1 MSAVEIEEA
10 VSELVHQPFDAAE
23 FPFAFLEAYGNK
35 VTTIKRLR
43 KGSSNKSKVPGGVL
57 QRNNIHLAVC
67 APGEVIDTLQH
78 LFDAPETAKQKAK
91 FTLATDGREVQAEDL
106 NSGDTLAC
114 AYADLEEH
122 FPFFFE
128 LAGISTVKEIRESA
142 FDIKATSRLNKLY
155 VELLK
160 HNPDWAAAERREE
173 MNHFM
178 ARLIFCFFA
187 EDTNIFRGDN
197 LFTGT
202 VADMSKP
209 DGSNVH
215 EIIAECFRSMD
226 TNYADKNKADIRVWA
241 RSFPYVNGQLF
252 SGSRECPRFT
262 KIARSYLQHVGKLN
276 WKQINPDIFGS
287 MIQAVADEDERS
299 SLGMHYTSVPNILKV
314 LNPLFLDDLREQLD
328 RAGDNARKLFNLRK
342 RLSRIRV
349 FDPACGSGNFLVIAY
364 KELRKIEEEVN
375 KRREEAGRTS
385 EIPITNFRGIEIK
398 SFSAEVARLALIIA
412 EYQCDVLYRGQEIAL
427 AEVLPLNS
435 ENWITTGNA
444 LEIDWLLIC
453 PPTGENVVVQGNE
466 LFNSPKDQAEV
477 DFENEGGETYICG
490 NPPYLGKGKKN
501 SDHLIDMKDILG
513 RYTKKYGYVDYVGCW
528 FVKASEYILQTHAS
542 AAFVATN
549 SICQGRQLPQLWPY
563 VLTGGIEISFAHQSF
578 KWANNASHNAGVIC
592 VIVGI
597 ALKRNINERRIFFD
611 DLSKSASYVNP
622 YLIDGEEIYVHSRP
636 KPLSPSSPKMKTGSV
651 PNDGGNL
658 ILSRE
663 EVQLLVKENPV
674 ARNYIHPFFGSQDI
688 LHAKSRNCLIIE
700 DSDLVE
706 ANSIPEI
713 SKRLSEVASLR
724 SVSKKKST
732 REYLSTVPHRFQHR
746 GDIPEVQ
753 VIAIPSVSSEN
764 REWFPVA
771 LLPAGTVISNLA
783 FMIIDKPIY
792 NLSLLSSKLHLAWLA
807 TVCGKL
813 KKDYR
818 YSNTLGWNTFPLPK
832 LTSQNK
838 ADLTA
843 TAEEILIARERH
855 FPATIADLYAPDKMP
870 QDLKRAHD
878 RNDEVLERIY
888 IGRRFKNDTERLEKL
903 FELYTEMTEG
913 RAN

>member
-1 MSAVEIEEA
+1 
-10 VSELVHQPFDAAE
+10 
-23 FPFAFLEAYGNK
+23 
-35 VTTIKRLR
+35 
-43 KGSSNKSKVPGGVL
+43 
-57 QRNNIHLAVC
+57 
-67 APGEVIDTLQH
+67 
-78 LFDAPETAKQKAK
+78 
-91 FTLATDGREVQAEDL
+91 
-106 NSGDTLAC
+106 
-114 AYADLEEH
+114 
-122 FPFFFE
+122 
-128 LAGISTVKEIRESA
+128 
-142 FDIKATSRLNKLY
+142 
-155 VELLK
+155 
-160 HNPDWAAAERREE
+160 
-173 MNHFM
+173 
-178 ARLIFCFFA
+178 
-187 EDTNIFRGDN
+187 
-197 LFTGT
+197 
-202 VADMSKP
+202 
-209 DGSNVH
+209 
-215 EIIAECFRSMD
+215 
-226 TNYADKNKADIRVWA
+226 
-241 RSFPYVNGQLF
+241 
-252 SGSRECPRFT
+252 
-262 KIARSYLQHVGKLN
+262 
-276 WKQINPDIFGS
+276 
-287 MIQAVADEDERS
+287 
-299 SLGMHYTSVPNILKV
+299 
-314 LNPLFLDDLREQLD
+314 
-328 RAGDNARKLFNLRK
+328 
-342 RLSRIRV
+342 
-349 FDPACGSGNFLVIAY
+349 
-364 KELRKIEEEVN
+364 
-375 KRREEAGRTS
+375 
-385 EIPITNFRGIEIK
+385 
-398 SFSAEVARLALIIA
+398 
-412 EYQCDVLYRGQEIAL
+412 
-427 AEVLPLNS
+427 
-435 ENWITTGNA
+435 
-444 LEIDWLLIC
+444 
-453 PPTGENVVVQGNE
+453 
-466 LFNSPKDQAEV
+466 
-477 DFENEGGETYICG
+477 
-490 NPPYLGKGKKN
+490 
-501 SDHLIDMKDILG
+501 
-513 RYTKKYGYVDYVGCW
+513 
-528 FVKASEYILQTHAS
+528 
-542 AAFVATN
+542 
-549 SICQGRQLPQLWPY
+549 
-563 VLTGGIEISFAHQSF
+563 
-578 KWANNASHNAGVIC
+578 
-592 VIVGI
+592 
-597 ALKRNINERRIFFD
+597 
-611 DLSKSASYVNP
+611 
-622 YLIDGEEIYVHSRP
+622 
-636 KPLSPSSPKMKTGSV
+636 MKTGSV

-878 RNDEVLERIY
+878 RNAEVLERIY